1 MKIKDSFLL
10 KNVAGRM
17 IVVPVGKATLDF
29 NAMITLNDTGAFLFE
44 KLQKADMSVEQLVE
58 ALTAEYEVSKET
70 ARQDIEKFI
79 ENVTAAGITE

>member
-10 KNVAGRM
+10 KNVAGKI

-44 KLQKADMSVEQLVE
+44 KLQKNDMTAEQLVE
-58 ALTAEYEVSKET
+58 ALTQEYDVSKET
-70 ARQDIEKFI
+70 ARQDIDRFI
-79 ENVTAAGITE
+79 EQIAAAGITE